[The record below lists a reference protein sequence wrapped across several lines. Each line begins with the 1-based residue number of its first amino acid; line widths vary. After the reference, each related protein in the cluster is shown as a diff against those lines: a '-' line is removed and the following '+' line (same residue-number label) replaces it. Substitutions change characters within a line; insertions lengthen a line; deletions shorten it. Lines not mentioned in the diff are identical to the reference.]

1 MKTGARAAIAT
12 IGVLLCILLAGCGK
26 DTAVLSG
33 PDAHRTGSLE
43 LRYATQFEVEEYEE
57 DYRIVRVADGL
68 GYLLIPPGKEGP
80 PAWMS
85 QEQAASLAQ
94 IRLPLENVYLAA
106 SSAMDLVSTLDRLDA
121 IRMTSTKA
129 ADWGL
134 PEIRERVE
142 SDSIHYVGKY
152 SAPDYEAL
160 LEEEVQLAVES
171 TMIYHAPQIKEEL
184 EALGIPVL
192 VERSSYENDPLGRL
206 EWIRLYGV
214 LLDRE
219 DEADRF
225 FSDVCAR
232 LEVMTAE
239 TGDAEARPRVA
250 FFSINANGAVT
261 VRKPG
266 DYVTKMIEMAGG
278 EYALSGVPS
287 DEENALSTMNM
298 QMEAFYEAAV
308 DADVLIYNSAIEGD
322 LGDLDALL
330 DKAPKLADFRAVK
343 EGRVWC
349 TYKNVY
355 QRSGGI
361 CDMILDMHRIFQDS
375 TKAGE
380 LEYFHKL

>member
-1 MKTGARAAIAT
+1 
-12 IGVLLCILLAGCGK
+12 
-26 DTAVLSG
+26 
-33 PDAHRTGSLE
+33 
-43 LRYATQFEVEEYEE
+43 
-57 DYRIVRVADGL
+57 
-68 GYLLIPPGKEGP
+68 
-80 PAWMS
+80 
-85 QEQAASLAQ
+85 
-94 IRLPLENVYLAA
+94 
-106 SSAMDLVSTLDRLDA
+106 MDLVSTLDRLDA